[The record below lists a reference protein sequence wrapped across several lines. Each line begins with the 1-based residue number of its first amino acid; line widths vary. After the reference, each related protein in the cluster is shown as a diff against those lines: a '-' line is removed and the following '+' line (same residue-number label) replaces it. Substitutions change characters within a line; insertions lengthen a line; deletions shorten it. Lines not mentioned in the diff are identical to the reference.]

1 MVQKS
6 KVRRMASPSTPLP
19 ERIGRARKEG
29 RFQQALE
36 LTRQLYKQDP
46 AEESLALLRQVSF
59 ERGEQLR
66 SQGQLQEAA
75 QTFSNIVDMGGP
87 PDFQRVLLEK
97 LAACGRIPTAL
108 DTGRAPRRP
117 ATSHENARPRRP
129 TMPCRKGTGTLLPAE
144 FQPHFDA
151 IVQAFAHAEA
161 GKDEEARRESSVDRS
176 DVAVPGVADPA
187 ARLAGLLCGRRRARP
202 GKLAKVEPGA
212 FAGPIWRRRC
222 VLASIPP
229 FVPLSPRRRKP
240 SCGSNSMSCRGPAG
254 CRSCAPSRP
263 MLAQRGKMAQAFR
276 QMEGLLP
283 ALRQQSSPLLPRLA
297 ACFRWA
303 VIQDG
308 NLRTSDA
315 SCAFSGRRPTTAN
328 CIA

>member
-1 MVQKS
+1 
-6 KVRRMASPSTPLP
+6 MASPSTPLP

-66 SQGQLQEAA
+66 SQGRLQEAA
-75 QTFSNIVDMGGP
+75 QTFGNIVDMGGP

-108 DTGRAPRRP
+108 ALAQRLADPQLHMKILGP
-117 ATSHENARPRRP
+117 AADFALQ
-129 TMPCRKGTGTLLPAE
+129 KGDRTLLPAE

-151 IVQAFAHAEA
+151 VVQAFVHAEA
-161 GKDEEARRESSVDRS
+161 GKDDEARASLQSIGLSSPFLEWRILLRGLLAFYAGD
-176 DVAVPGVADPA
+176 DVRALENWQRLNPERLP
-187 ARLAGLLCGRRRARP
+187 ARLAAPLRFGIDPAFRAAQPAATQTVLRKQLDVLQGPGGLP
-202 GKLAKVEPGA
+202 
-212 FAGPIWRRRC
+212 
-222 VLASIPP
+222 VLRTIQAQ
-229 FVPLSPRRRKP
+229 
-240 SCGSNSMSCRGPAG
+240 
-254 CRSCAPSRP
+254 
-263 MLAQRGKMAQAFR
+263 LAQRGKMAQAFR

-308 NLRTSDA
+308 EPEDIGR
-315 SCAFSGRRPTTAN
+315 FMRVFGRRPTTLN